1 MGHSHS
7 KIHTYQLSAGGLE
20 KGIPPVIRVSHK
32 RGRFLDSSYK
42 LLLSGPNGEP
52 MYTIDLVKG
61 LYSDI
66 LLHSGSSIY
75 SPLLAASSRPSTRR
89 GDYLIRL
96 PSLSGDAPREE
107 ILHCS
112 TGLTRRG
119 HFWFVTQVGHGPD
132 QHREGFE
139 WRSSRGAEVRSVG
152 QSSRGYKLV
161 RVGSTNFH
169 NGSTNRV
176 GYTSDGKE
184 VVAVWANTSLFKSWS
199 GVGEF
204 QFRGS
209 GATGELGQ
217 LWALMAVMSCMSI
230 WQKVRRDAAG
240 SHGASAGGAGG
251 AGGAGAGACGAGC

>member
-32 RGRFLDSSYK
+32 RGRFLDFSYK

-52 MYTIDLVKG
+52 MYTIELAKG

-66 LLHSGSSIY
+66 LLHSGSSIH
-75 SPLLAASSRPSTRR
+75 SPLLAVSSRPSTRR

-96 PSLSGDAPREE
+96 PSFSGDVPRED
-107 ILHCS
+107 ILHCPK
-112 TGLTRRG
+112 GLTRRG

-132 QHREGFE
+132 QHAEGFE
-139 WRSSRGAEVRSVG
+139 WRRSRGIEVRSVG
-152 QSSRGYKLV
+152 QSSSGGYKLV
-161 RVGSTNFH
+161 RVGSTSFH
-169 NGSTNRV
+169 DGSTNRV
-176 GYTSDGKE
+176 GYTRDGKE
-184 VVAVWANTSLFKSWS
+184 VVAVWANTSTFKSWS

-217 LWALMAVMSCMSI
+217 LWALMAVMSCLSI
-230 WQKVRRDAAG
+230 WQEARRQAAA
-240 SHGASAGGAGG
+240 SHAAPALVVG
-251 AGGAGAGACGAGC
+251 

>member
-1 MGHSHS
+1 M
-7 KIHTYQLSAGGLE
+7 AGGLE

-32 RGRFLDSSYK
+32 RGRFLDFSYK

-52 MYTIDLVKG
+52 MYTIELAKG
-61 LYSDI
+61 SYSDI
-66 LLHSGSSIY
+66 LPHSGSSIH

-96 PSLSGDAPREE
+96 PSFSGDAPREE
-107 ILHCS
+107 ILHCPK
-112 TGLTRRG
+112 GLTGRG

-139 WRSSRGAEVRSVG
+139 WRSSRGVEARSVG

-184 VVAVWANTSLFKSWS
+184 VVAVWASTSSFKSWS

-209 GATGELGQ
+209 GATSELGQ
-217 LWALMAVMSCMSI
+217 LWALMAVMSWMSI
-230 WQKVRRDAAG
+230 WQEAQRKAAA
-240 SHGASAGGAGG
+240 SHAAPAPVVG
-251 AGGAGAGACGAGC
+251 